1 MTTVTANRNWTR
13 MVPLSTV
20 AIDVVGPLVVF
31 YGLRAAGAGMVLPA
45 VLAAVLPATRI
56 LYLVA
61 RGRRVDR
68 LAIFGITVIA
78 LTLLTAYVVGDARLL
93 LAKDAWDA
101 GLIGVFL
108 IGSVFAGRPAML
120 TLGKAI
126 ARMKVG
132 DAGAQEWRDRWQAD
146 ARFRYAMR
154 VHTLVFGV
162 ALAADAVV
170 RVALVYAVPFDWI
183 TPVQN
188 GQWIVLLAL
197 LITFHLYWTK
207 RHDLRA

>member
-1 MTTVTANRNWTR
+1 VTTVTANQSWTR
-13 MVPLSTV
+13 ALPVSTL
-20 AIDVVGPLVVF
+20 AIDVVGPLAVF

-45 VLAAVLPATRI
+45 LLAAVLPALRI
-56 LYLVA
+56 VYLLV
-61 RGRRVDR
+61 RGKRVDR

-101 GLIGVFL
+101 ALIGVFL

-126 ARMKVG
+126 AQMKVG
-132 DAGAQEWRDRWQAD
+132 EAGARAWRDRWSND

-154 VHTLVFGV
+154 VHTMVFGV
-162 ALAADAVV
+162 ALALDAVV

-197 LITFHLYWTK
+197 LITFHMYWTK

>member
-1 MTTVTANRNWTR
+1 MTTVAPAPWTR
-13 MVPLSTV
+13 AIPVSTLLV
-20 AIDVVGPLVVF
+20 DVVAPLVVF

-45 VLAAVLPATRI
+45 LLAAVLPAARI

-61 RGRRVDR
+61 RKRSVDR
-68 LAIFGITVIA
+68 LAIFGITVIG

-126 ARMKVG
+126 AQMKVG
-132 DAGAQEWRDRWQAD
+132 EAGAQAWRDRWRSD
-146 ARFRYAMR
+146 PRFRYAMR
-154 VHTLVFGV
+154 VHTMVFGI
-162 ALAADAVV
+162 ALALDAVL

>member
-1 MTTVTANRNWTR
+1 MTSMAAKQSWTR
-13 MVPLSTV
+13 IVPLSTL
-20 AIDVVGPLVVF
+20 AIDVVGPLAVF

-45 VLAAVLPATRI
+45 LLAAVLPATRV
-56 LYLVA
+56 LYLLA
-61 RGRRVDR
+61 RGKRVDR
-68 LAIFGITVIA
+68 LAIFGLTVIG

-101 GLIGVFL
+101 ALVGVFL

-132 DAGAQEWRDRWQAD
+132 DEGAQAWRDRWAAD

-154 VHTLVFGV
+154 VHTMVFGV
-162 ALAADAVV
+162 ALALDAVV

-188 GQWIVLLAL
+188 GQWIVLLTL
-197 LITFHLYWTK
+197 LIAFHLYWTK